1 MKKVFHIT
9 KQGKADLE
17 KELKELIDA
26 RGEVAEAIAT
36 ARELGDLSEN
46 AEYTAAKEKQSQ
58 SEARIAEIEEI
69 LDGAQ
74 IIAADGDGTVSI
86 GDLVVVSLNVVGAV
100 EADPTQNKI
109 SFESPLGSALM
120 GKKVGDEV
128 VFSSP
133 SGEKVYTIVKVN

>member
-74 IIAADGDGTVSI
+74 IIAADGDGTESTF
-86 GDLVVVSLNVVGAV
+86 NVVGAV